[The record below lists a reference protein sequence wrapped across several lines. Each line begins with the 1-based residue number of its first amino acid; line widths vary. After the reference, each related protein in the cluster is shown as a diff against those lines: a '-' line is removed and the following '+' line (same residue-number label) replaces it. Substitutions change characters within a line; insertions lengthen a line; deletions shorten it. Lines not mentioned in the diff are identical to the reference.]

1 MIMKFVLKADG
12 TYEAS
17 NTKGHYS
24 FDSATNAITW
34 LDGPHQKVITK
45 TQIGKRENG
54 APKNR
59 VRSKQPLLRMLHAE
73 TEIEMRMHVSRWRQ
87 LEAPKTLYIKFCEAV
102 MSQETKPIAI
112 TAAEAPVRVKTSVYP
127 EPLASRMMGREKRPL
142 SDLFGLTN
150 FGVNLTRLAPQCC
163 LCPSSRPHQARR
175 VYLHSPGTADAP
187 H

>member
-1 MIMKFVLKADG
+1 MSTPSTVMIMKFVLKADG

-73 TEIEMRMHVSRWRQ
+73 TEIEMRMHVSRWRRQ
-87 LEAPKTLYIKFCEAV
+87 RPFTFKFCEAV
-102 MSQETKPIAI
+102 MSQETN
-112 TAAEAPVRVKTSVYP
+112 E
-127 EPLASRMMGREKRPL
+127 
-142 SDLFGLTN
+142 
-150 FGVNLTRLAPQCC
+150 
-163 LCPSSRPHQARR
+163 SSSLQRKHP
-175 VYLHSPGTADAP
+175 YE
-187 H
+187 